1 MNIDEHLFYVNSIR
15 QTFLCWFL
23 FAAAFHGQ
31 EKTIARSVWHRSRAE
46 EEEEGESR
54 KQLTEI
60 EAGRSSPPSAY
71 TMLRLEPKKGKN
83 RHG

>member
-1 MNIDEHLFYVNSIR
+1 MLVSLR
-15 QTFLCWFL
+15 C
-23 FAAAFHGQ
+23 
-31 EKTIARSVWHRSRAE
+31 SVSRARE
-46 EEEEGESR
+46 NYSSVGLAQIQSAEEEGESR